1 MRFLHFFLIRLVYFF
16 VKLRYFKTLFSNYGR
31 FTCEVEMMLKT
42 TMKDKK
48 MRGSN
53 RVRRKTI
60 ALGSFEILKARPSTH
75 HVFFYDA

>member
-1 MRFLHFFLIRLVYFF
+1 MRFLPFFLIRLVYFF

-53 RVRRKTI
+53 RVRR
-60 ALGSFEILKARPSTH
+60 
-75 HVFFYDA
+75 